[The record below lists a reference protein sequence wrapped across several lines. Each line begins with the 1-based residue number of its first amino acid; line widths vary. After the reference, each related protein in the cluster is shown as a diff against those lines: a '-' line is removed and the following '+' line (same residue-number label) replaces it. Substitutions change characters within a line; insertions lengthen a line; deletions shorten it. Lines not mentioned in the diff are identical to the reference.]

1 MRYAKQASKRNTAT
15 DREIVLAEEEIADVS
30 LAGFRVFDPE
40 KAAAPKRGREPLRAA
55 GGCGCSVGCGCSR
68 GCGS

>member
-1 MRYAKQASKRNTAT
+1 MRYAKQASKRNAAS
-15 DREIVLAEEEIADVS
+15 DREIMLGEEEIADVS
-30 LAGFRVFDPE
+30 LAGLRMFDAE
-40 KAAAPKRGREPLRAA
+40 KAAARKRGREPLRAA